1 MKKGFFAK
9 IAAVSMLC
17 LAMVSMVSA
26 QTENGKWTKC
36 SAKKWVK
43 EREWANGL
51 NIVPDKTTDCVKF
64 ATQYHKDKTMW
75 EKVFKFLKENDLVNM
90 PVGKYPIDG
99 NRCFVNVSDA
109 KTKSPDNVLIESH
122 QKYIDLQYMV
132 TGAERM
138 GLISKAD
145 AKVVKPYNPEKDN
158 ANYTGDKVKYYT
170 LSGKKFFLLFPDE
183 LHKASIWTSGKETT
197 GRKVVVK
204 IAYIAE

>member
-1 MKKGFFAK
+1 MKKVFFAK

-17 LAMVSMVSA
+17 LAMVSMASA
-26 QTENGKWTKC
+26 QTESGVWTKC

-43 EREWANGL
+43 GREWANGL
-51 NIVPDKTTDCVKF
+51 NIVPNKTTDYVKF
-64 ATQYHKDKTMW
+64 ATQYHKDKAMW
-75 EKVFKFLKENDLVNM
+75 EKVFKFLKENDLTHM

-109 KTKSPDNVLIESH
+109 KTKSPDQVLIESH

-132 TGAERM
+132 TGAELM
-138 GLISKAD
+138 GLIPKTD
-145 AKVVKPYNPEKDN
+145 AKEVKPYNPEKDN

-170 LSGKKFFLLFPDE
+170 LSGKSFFLLFPGE